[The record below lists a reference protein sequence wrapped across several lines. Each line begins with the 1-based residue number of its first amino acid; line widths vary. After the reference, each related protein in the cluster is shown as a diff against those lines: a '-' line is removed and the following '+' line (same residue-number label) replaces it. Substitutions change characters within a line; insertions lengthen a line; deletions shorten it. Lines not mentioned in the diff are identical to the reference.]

1 VNKEGVM
8 RLSNFID
15 NEFVPPESGEY
26 LDNYEPATG
35 AVYGSVPRA
44 NAADVELAVT
54 AAKRA
59 FATWKRTTAKER
71 SQVLLRIAELIEKNL
86 EKFAL
91 AESRD
96 TGKPVAVARV
106 LDIPRA
112 VDNFRFYAG
121 AILHQET
128 QATQLVG
135 QAMLWS
141 VNQPIGVCALI
152 SPWNLPLYLLTWK
165 VAPALAMGN
174 TCVCKP
180 SEFTSV
186 TAWLLCEVAREAG
199 LPRGVLNMVF
209 GLGAECG
216 SALTTH
222 PDVPLVSFTGGT
234 ATGER
239 IAASVAPHHKKL
251 SLELGGKNAGIVF
264 ADCDFDKAVAGMVA
278 ASFSNAG
285 QICLCCSRILVHESV
300 FERFV
305 NAMVEKTAALVP
317 GDPTSEHTRLGALI
331 SKEHLA
337 KVASYVALARQEGGT
352 VRCGGAPP
360 ENLPERVRGGYF
372 FAPTII
378 TGLSA
383 FCRTNTEEIFGPVV
397 TVIPFKSEEEAISMA
412 NCVKYG
418 LACSV
423 WTESQRVAHRVSL
436 EVEAGLVWVNCW
448 MVRDLNVPFGGW
460 KHSGVGREGGRHSLE
475 FYSEQ
480 KSVTMAF

>member
-1 VNKEGVM
+1 M

-15 NEFVPPESGEY
+15 NEFVAPSSGLY

-35 AVYGSVPRA
+35 SVYGQVPRA
-44 NAADVELAVT
+44 NAADVELAVA
-54 AAKRA
+54 AAKKS
-59 FATWKRTTAKER
+59 FATWKRTTAKQR
-71 SQVLLRIAELIEKNL
+71 SQLLYRIADLL
-86 EKFAL
+86 ERDLERFAA

-96 TGKPVAVARV
+96 TGKPVSVARTV
-106 LDIPRA
+106 DIPRA

-152 SPWNLPLYLLTWK
+152 SPWNLPLYLLSWK
-165 VAPALAMGN
+165 IAPALAMGN

-186 TAWLLCEVAREAG
+186 TAWMLCATAVEAG

-216 SALTTH
+216 SPLTSH
-222 PDVPLVSFTGGT
+222 ADVPLVSFTGGT

-239 IAASVAPHHKKL
+239 ISASVAPHHKKL

-264 ADCDFDKAVAGMVA
+264 ADCDFDKAVAGMVT
-278 ASFSNAG
+278 ASFSNSG
-285 QICLCCSRILVHESV
+285 QICLCCSRILVQESI

-305 NAMVEKTAALVP
+305 SAMVEKTQLLVQ
-317 GDPTSEHTRLGALI
+317 GDPSAEETRLGTLI

-337 KVASYVALARQEGGT
+337 KVSSYVELAKQEGG
-352 VRCGGAPP
+352 VIRCGGQQPT
-360 ENLPERVRGGYF
+360 NLPEKLKGGYF
-372 FAPTII
+372 FQPTIV
-378 TGLSA
+378 TGLAPS
-383 FCRTNTEEIFGPVV
+383 CRTNMEEIFGPVV
-397 TVIPFKSEEEAISMA
+397 TVIPFRTEDEALSIA

-423 WTESQRVAHRVSL
+423 WTESQRVAHRVAL
-436 EVEAGLVWVNCW
+436 EIETGLVWVNCW

-480 KSVTMAF
+480 KSVAMAL